1 MDVTPLPTN
10 ETERQNRVRALR
22 PLENRQDE
30 VFEKL
35 VQMATRYFEVPI
47 ALISIIDDNRQWFCA
62 RLGLAVSET
71 PRRDAFCAH
80 AVMSEQLFQ
89 VGDARLDERFCDN
102 PLVTGEPGIRFY
114 ASVPLL
120 TEERLALGSFC
131 IIDSEPRPPLSAR
144 DAAMLESLAELA
156 MLRLRNIREATFIDQ
171 PTGLYNRLRLEED
184 VEGALRAGQRITVV
198 AADMIAPAFLN
209 DIVKVL
215 GYPFSAALMLLIKTR
230 LQQALPEGHLLYK
243 ISPTRFGFIIH
254 GARREAVERLSH
266 RLADVFSAPIECEG
280 IPLQIRFGAG
290 ILDLDPQTDNRDW
303 LRLLVSSADNARETG
318 VRWRYYEAA
327 LDHAQQRAFILLSSL
342 SRAVHAEDQLRLEYQ
357 PRVDL
362 VSGRLVGV
370 EGLLRWRHP
379 QLGGISPAE
388 FIPLAERTALIRPL
402 SLWVAERA
410 IVQAREWQRQGWG
423 WKVSINVS
431 ASDMDDA
438 DFVDRIIELV
448 RSHQIDGSCLELE
461 FTESVLMK
469 NPEEVRRNLFRLRD
483 QGIELAI
490 DDFGTG
496 YSNWSYL
503 RDLPASSVK
512 LDQSF
517 MRNVQ
522 TELRDQRVVGA
533 VIQLARQLGYRVVAE
548 GVETEELYRLMQW
561 WGCDEVQGYY
571 VARPMSPE
579 QLEEWHRSR
588 S

>member
-1 MDVTPLPTN
+1 MDVCPLPQN
-10 ETERQNRVRALR
+10 EAERQNKVQSLR
-22 PLENRQDE
+22 SLENAEDE

-35 VQMATRYFEVPI
+35 VALASEYFEVPI
-47 ALISIIDDNRQWFCA
+47 ALVSIVDDNRQWFCA
-62 RLGLAVSET
+62 RVGVDVAET

-80 AVMSEQLFQ
+80 AVMAETLFQ
-89 VGDARLDERFCDN
+89 VCDALDDPRFRDN
-102 PLVTGEPGIRFY
+102 PLVVGEPGIRYY

-120 TEERLALGSFC
+120 TEDRLALGSFC
-131 IIDSEPRPPLSAR
+131 IIDTKPRPPLSPR
-144 DAAMLESLAELA
+144 DESMLESLAQLA
-156 MLRLRNIREATFIDQ
+156 MLRIRNIRKATFIDQ

-184 VEGALRAGQRITVV
+184 VESALRAGQRITVV

-215 GYPFSAALMLLIKTR
+215 GYPFSAALMLHIKTR
-230 LQQALPEGHLLYK
+230 LQQALPQGYLLYK
-243 ISPTRFGFIIH
+243 VSPTRFGFIVE
-254 GARREAVERLSH
+254 GGGREAVESLSH
-266 RLADVFSAPIECEG
+266 RLADVFAAPIECEG

-290 ILDLDPQTDNRDW
+290 ILNLDPALDNRDW

-342 SRAVHAEDQLRLEYQ
+342 SKAVHAEDQLRLEYQ
-357 PRVDL
+357 PRVDVL
-362 VSGRLVGV
+362 SGRMVGV

-388 FIPLAERTALIRPL
+388 FIPLAEKTALIRPL

-410 IVQAREWQRQGWG
+410 IEQAFEWQRRGLD

-522 TELRDQRVVGA
+522 TEERDQRVVGA

-571 VARPMSPE
+571 VARPMPAD
-579 QLEEWHRSR
+579 QLESWMQARG
-588 S
+588 